1 MKTDKSCGKMKSFRE
16 KEEPIPMQAVYEKK
30 NEEKPQKHVILP
42 KIYSY
47 GIYRYLCYVRWYL
60 QKRTKRQG
68 THSTG
73 YSSYADDMNHLYYKS
88 SKNAKI

>member
-1 MKTDKSCGKMKSFRE
+1 
-16 KEEPIPMQAVYEKK
+16 MQAVYEKK